1 MDSHKLTSP
10 HSVTPPPES
19 PLSSFYYQYNRSN
32 TPSTSSVASSY
43 HSLNMTPPYPHI
55 VNTHPLSHT
64 QVSPMGYQ
72 VYPTHH
78 NHPNNAVLYQH
89 HHSITPSSSISS
101 SPKVFSSTDLLLDQI
116 SPCTTNDSFDRLDSP
131 VSGAAKKLSKKTGV
145 KKPSQKSKTPRS
157 RFGCEECKSKRI
169 KCDEVKPHCSRC
181 ISKGLTCRY
190 KIILQF
196 REDLELKGKKF
207 GREGV
212 WSKHKKN
219 DKESGAKTTQ
229 LVRRS
234 KESYYAAIRNLLKL
248 QFVNTGYN
256 DINRVF
262 VPPANNITPVIIP
275 SLQSSIIPP
284 DITRSLKDPNSL
296 NFALNYYIEFIS
308 PILNP
313 VGDQSIYYNQL
324 SDVNSRSIVVEKG
337 LDLAALVK
345 YSQNNTSLFYLI
357 LSLGSIYLSKL
368 DGIAQ
373 KAGWLSKAKYFQ
385 DLGLAKIQ
393 SEIDLLVSDTDINN
407 SSHTYTTDL
416 LVALVL
422 LILYEFANDCDRQW
436 TIYLKLCKKLINSEK
451 FVLPYNSLEYSLLK
465 FCLEFLNYQES
476 IGRTACKDVNSFFLQ
491 LEEQEEEKT
500 GVVKAQSQIT
510 LVSWMG
516 CDRRLLNII
525 SDITDLS
532 FERFRNSISE
542 TNYAILCNDMKRKLD
557 EMNINIMD
565 SALNSTSHEQ
575 TSLMV
580 QEFGMEIEEFCFLLS
595 CEIKRLATILYLECC
610 LLNKTPEDESIGALV
625 RQIFKLLEFIV
636 IKNDYKWYSTLIWS
650 VFMAASEISSVS
662 VDCEDLRYLT
672 LQIMDKLEDNTLGN
686 VGKTRQ
692 IILSIWKRRDLDNCD
707 ENSFGVISESAKK
720 NKKKGLMGWTN
731 DWEKYVVDED
741 YAIALA

>member
-1 MDSHKLTSP
+1 MDSHKITPPP
-10 HSVTPPPES
+10 HSITPPPES
-19 PLSSFYYQYNRSN
+19 PLSSFYYQYNRSSSPSGSVSSI
-32 TPSTSSVASSY
+32 TSSSYQSTSIS
-43 HSLNMTPPYPHI
+43 PPFQH
-55 VNTHPLSHT
+55 VNPHPLSHMP
-64 QVSPMGYQ
+64 VSGLGFHM
-72 VYPTHH
+72 YPHAT
-78 NHPNNAVLYQH
+78 NNNNTLLYQH
-89 HHSITPSSSISS
+89 HNNITPTSSISS
-101 SPKVFSSTDLLLDQI
+101 SPKVFSSTDLLLDHI
-116 SPCTTNDSFDRLDSP
+116 SPCTSADSTFIKQEPST
-131 VSGAAKKLSKKTGV
+131 SKISKSASSK

-169 KCDEVKPHCSRC
+169 KCDEIKPHCSRC

-196 REDLELKGKKF
+196 REDLELRGKKF

-212 WSKHKKN
+212 WSKNKKQ
-219 DKESGAKTTQ
+219 DSGSGAKTTQ
-229 LVRRS
+229 LVKRS
-234 KESYYAAIRNLLKL
+234 QESYYATIRNLQKL
-248 QFVNTGYN
+248 QFINTGYS

-262 VPPANNITPVIIP
+262 MPPMNITPMIVP

-324 SDVNSRSIVVEKG
+324 SDDNSRSIVVEKG
-337 LDLAALVK
+337 LDLSALVK

-368 DGIAQ
+368 NGIAQ

-393 SEIDLLVSDTDINN
+393 PEIDRLVSDTDINN

-491 LEEQEEEKT
+491 LEEEEEEKT
-500 GVVKAQSQIT
+500 GVVKAPNQIT

-542 TNYAILCNDMKRKLD
+542 TNYAILCNDMKKKLD
-557 EMNINIMD
+557 EMNINVMEA
-565 SALNSTSHEQ
+565 ALASTNHNE
-575 TSLMV
+575 TTLMV

-595 CEIKRLATILYLECC
+595 CEIKRLATILYLESC
-610 LLNKTPEDESIGALV
+610 LLNKTPEDESITRLV

-650 VFMAASEISSVS
+650 VFMASSEISSVAA
-662 VDCEDLRYLT
+662 DCEDLRYLT

-707 ENSFGVISESAKK
+707 ENSFGVINDTTKK
-720 NKKKGLMGWTN
+720 NKKRGLMGWTN